1 MTLLLAEGFDD
12 GLMIPRGW
20 LQSLTLQTGRNGQ
33 GYGRNAAGSG
43 TAPNWGDRLLF
54 PADLQLD
61 ELVIQFAFYFSG
73 LQGNYTQAG
82 SNFGWVGLSSDNAA
96 TNHVSIVPTGTNQ
109 LIFRCRGTTAIATIN
124 GGYVVGQWHYLEWRI
139 KLHDTLGS
147 MVAKI
152 DGVEVMNQSGIDTK
166 NAGTKTVFDSL
177 FLGLTNGSGLWV
189 IDDLIIIDPNTGTIN
204 NGFIGDAA
212 VETLFPNANGDVSNG
227 VGSDGNSVDNYL
239 LVDEAA
245 PSFTDYVNLA
255 AVGDKEL
262 YQLANSVRS
271 NGVVHG
277 VHISS
282 YMKNTDSGARG
293 AGTILKS
300 GSTTTSPADEALGS
314 AATLSK
320 LVKDINPDTGARWT
334 LAEINALQVG
344 VQVAS

>member
-20 LQSLTLQTGRNGQ
+20 LGSLTLKTGRNGQ
-33 GYGRNAAGSG
+33 GYGRNAASSG
-43 TAPNWGDRLLF
+43 TAPNWGERLLF

-61 ELVIQFAFYFSG
+61 ELIIQCAFKFSG

-82 SNFGWVGLSSDNAA
+82 SNFGWIGLSSDNAA

-109 LIFRCRGTTAIATIN
+109 LVFRCRGATTIATIN

-139 KLHDTLGS
+139 KLHDTLGHMS
-147 MVAKI
+147 AKI

-166 NAGTKTVFDSL
+166 NAGTKTVFDS
-177 FLGLTNGSGLWV
+177 FFIGLTNGSGEWT
-189 IDDLIIIDPNTGTIN
+189 IDDLIFIDPNSGTIN
-204 NGFIGDAA
+204 TGFIGDAA
-212 VETLFPNANGDVSNG
+212 VETLFVSGDGDVNNG
-227 VGSDGNSVDNYL
+227 VGSDGNSVDNYA
-239 LVDEAA
+239 LVDEAS
-245 PSFTDYVNLA
+245 PSFADYVHLPN
-255 AVGDKEL
+255 VGDKEL

-282 YMKNTDSGARG
+282 YMQNSDSGARG

-300 GSTTTSPADEALGS
+300 GTTTTTPADEALGS
-314 AATLSK
+314 AAILSK
-320 LVKDINPDTGARWT
+320 LVKDINPDTGLRWT